1 MFIWFILF
9 PQYAWFGIANGID
22 VLKKLKE
29 TRISVMENLT
39 VLCTKDI
46 IDLDQEIKG
55 MTLWEYILAY
65 KSTHTGK
72 NLIHT
77 INKSQSY

>member
-1 MFIWFILF
+1 
-9 PQYAWFGIANGID
+9 
-22 VLKKLKE
+22 
-29 TRISVMENLT
+29 MENLT

-46 IDLDQEIKG
+46 VDLDQEIKG

-77 INKSQSY
+77 INKSQSYWRYGKTGFAKKVLKGELTDVDTEGG